1 MKQILLFILVAY
13 AFSSNTEMYA
23 QPNLT
28 HVNNVNAAGNATL
41 YWDVFSSV
49 GGEEFIRNEIQ
60 VYDIPGVLLSP
71 SPHLVGPNTETGVL
85 PTGWVMP
92 SFLYNANAEAHCYTA
107 VQVTSMDGGTTDDIS
122 PTSPTLCSI
131 HVEASIGA
139 GADEVDLVWNSP
151 YAISGES
158 AGGEFFLERLNE
170 FTGVWDTIAIIPDSQ
185 NGGSFTDNPGPCVSV
200 NIYRVR
206 QTASN
211 GIDVHESNSTDLV
224 VGSVNGELPVTTHID
239 VDPATGLAEVFFD
252 YTVTPETLGYIIYKC
267 SGAGSAE
274 VLQIDNPNATSAL
287 IPTSLA
293 SSQPESYR
301 VSAFECI
308 NDDGTPNPNAA
319 GACTASI
326 FTVATQLP
334 CSYNAQISWSTPF
347 GIEGGV
353 DHYSVQVSIYDEALS
368 NYGPWIT
375 LDDVGASVND
385 YLHVG
390 DNTESTNKY
399 RVLAESTSG
408 NIARSS
414 EFELSFLYPESA
426 NAPVLKRAS
435 VLSDGS
441 VEIYI
446 ETDPTAVEAS
456 LYQLEKLVEEDG
468 VWLPVFEPV
477 PSSLGFPVTFVD
489 SNVNTDSKSYTYRC
503 SAYNVCEAATSTSNT
518 ATTILLKGW
527 QSISEDDFENSLI
540 WSEYFEFPEG
550 VNSYE
555 LLRSPS
561 RLSANSP
568 LTTFSHEEFHAED
581 YVGDLTHLP
590 GDFCYTI
597 IAIDNDMTNG
607 LNGASSNRVCLTE
620 DPLLWI
626 PDAFTP
632 NGDLINDWFPWNPG
646 ESTLGFISAASAV
659 NESFYKL
666 TVMSRWGDVIF
677 ESENPDECWDGIN
690 DNEMVPD
697 GVYTVIAE
705 VLDGSGKWHMISKS
719 VQVIRP

>member
-49 GGEEFIRNEIQ
+49 GGEEFVRNEIQ

-92 SFLYNANAEAHCYTA
+92 SFLYNANAAAHCFTA
-107 VQVTSMDGGTTDDIS
+107 VQITSMDGGTTNDNS
-122 PTSPTLCSI
+122 PTSPTLCTI
-131 HVEASIGA
+131 HVNASVGA
-139 GADEVDLVWNSP
+139 GVDEVYLVWNSP
-151 YAISGES
+151 YAVSGES
-158 AGGEFFLERLNE
+158 AGGDFELERLNE
-170 FTGVWDTIAIIPDSQ
+170 FTAVWDNIATITDSQ
-185 NGGSFTDNPGPCVSV
+185 TGGSFTDNPGPCVSV

-211 GIDVHESNSTDLV
+211 GIDVHVSNATDLV
-224 VGSVNGELPVTTHID
+224 VGSVNGELPITTHVD

-274 VLQIDNPNATSAL
+274 VLQLDNPNATSAL

-308 NDDGTPNPNAA
+308 NDDGSPNPNAA

-326 FTVATQLP
+326 FTVASQLP
-334 CSYNAQISWSTPF
+334 CTYSAQISWNTPF

-353 DHYSVQVSIYDEALS
+353 DHYSVQVSMYDEALS

-375 LDDVGASVND
+375 LDDVGPGFST
-385 YLHVG
+385 YLHEG

-399 RVLAESTSG
+399 RVLAESTTG
-408 NIARSS
+408 NVARSS
-414 EFELSFLYPESA
+414 EFELNFSYPESA
-426 NAPVLKRAS
+426 NAPVVKRAS

-441 VEIYI
+441 VEIFI

-468 VWLPVFEPV
+468 VWLPVFEPT
-477 PSSLGFPVTFVD
+477 PSSLGFPITFVD

-503 SAYNVCEAATSTSNT
+503 SAYNVCEAATSTSNI
-518 ATTILLKGW
+518 ASTILLKGW
-527 QSISEDDFENSLI
+527 QSMGEADFENSLI
-540 WSEYFEFPEG
+540 WSEYVEFPEG
-550 VNSYE
+550 VSSYE
-555 LLRSPS
+555 LLRAPT

-568 LTTFSHEEFHAED
+568 LNTFSSDEFHSED

-597 IAIDNDMTNG
+597 IAIDNDMTDG

-626 PDAFTP
+626 PGAFTP

-646 ESTLGFISAASAV
+646 ESTLGFVSAGSAE
-659 NESFYKL
+659 NESIYKL
-666 TVMSRWGDVIF
+666 TILSRWGDVIF

-690 DNEMVPD
+690 ENEMVPD
-697 GVYTVIAE
+697 GFYAVIAQ

-719 VQVIRP
+719 VQVLRP